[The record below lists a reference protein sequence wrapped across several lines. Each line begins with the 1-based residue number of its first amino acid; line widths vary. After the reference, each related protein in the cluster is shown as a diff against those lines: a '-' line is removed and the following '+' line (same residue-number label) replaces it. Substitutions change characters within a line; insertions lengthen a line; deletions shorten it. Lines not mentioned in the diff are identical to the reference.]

1 VVNREFVLGREEKE
15 YFVLLLRRYERFC
28 GVRILTFCVM
38 SNHFHLLL
46 EVPPR
51 PEGGLS
57 DQELCERLEE
67 LKGEAEGAAFR
78 ALLERCRAGGD
89 EEGAEALRQRLLYRM
104 WDLSEFMKTFKQCFS
119 RWFNHRHDRHGTLW
133 EERFKNVLVQDG
145 RAARVMGAYIDL
157 NPLRAG
163 MVGRPEDYRWCGYAE
178 AMAGGGEARAGITRL
193 MEEYEKLAGGE
204 PPKRSW
210 GSVMAAYRVIVYGD
224 GEVRYR
230 ENEGSG
236 QTEVARRG
244 MSREEVEEVL
254 ANGGELSGAQMVR
267 CRVRAFTEG
276 VVLGTKKFAEE
287 FFEARRS
294 LFGPTRKDG
303 ARPIHGCATDLCCAR
318 GIRRDALGAAK

>member
-1 VVNREFVLGREEKE
+1 VVNREQVLGKREKDE
-15 YFVLLLRRYERFC
+15 FVRLMRLLARFS
-28 GVRILTFCVM
+28 GVRMINHCVM
-38 SNHFHLLL
+38 SNHFHLLV

-51 PEGGLS
+51 PPEGLS
-57 DQELCERLEE
+57 DEELCRRIQGLKGKAEVEEVRKLLEE
-67 LKGEAEGAAFR
+67 RRAKG
-78 ALLERCRAGGD
+78 D
-89 EEGAEALRQRLLYRM
+89 TEGAETLKERYLYRM
-104 WDLSEFMKTFKQCFS
+104 WDLGEFMKALKQRFS
-119 RWFNHRHDRHGTLW
+119 RWFNTRHDRRGTLW
-133 EERFKNVLVQDG
+133 EERYKNVLVQDG
-145 RAARVMGAYIDL
+145 YAARVMGAYIDL
-157 NPLRAG
+157 NPVRAG
-163 MVGRPEDYRWCGYAE
+163 MAPDPARYRWCSYAE